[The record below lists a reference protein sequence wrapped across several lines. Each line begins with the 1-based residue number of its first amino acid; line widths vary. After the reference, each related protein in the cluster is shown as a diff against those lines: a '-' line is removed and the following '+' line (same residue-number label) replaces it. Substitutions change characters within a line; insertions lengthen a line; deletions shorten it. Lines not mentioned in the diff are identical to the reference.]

1 LPSKHPQGGKI
12 VVANMED
19 GKKPA
24 YSYGRYYGLHE
35 VVIQIIV
42 NTPGVTLSALAIFFF
57 QAKRTLSA
65 LHHTGK
71 QTLLECSNHY

>member
-1 LPSKHPQGGKI
+1 
-12 VVANMED
+12 MED

-42 NTPGVTLSALAIFFF
+42 NTPGVTLSALAIFFPP
-57 QAKRTLSA
+57 S
-65 LHHTGK
+65 
-71 QTLLECSNHY
+71 